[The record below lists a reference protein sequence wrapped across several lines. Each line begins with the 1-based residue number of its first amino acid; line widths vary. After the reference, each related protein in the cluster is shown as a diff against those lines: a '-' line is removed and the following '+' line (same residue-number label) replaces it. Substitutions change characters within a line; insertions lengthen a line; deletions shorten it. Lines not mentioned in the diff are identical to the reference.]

1 LIALVEEMPLHYE
14 VLWTRMKTQ
23 KSKRWQD
30 GERPI
35 RFNELFLT
43 NFALGTATFDEQ
55 SSVLSVLDEE
65 GKVLGSKVV
74 SCPVVGS
81 EFEFEEFLVTV
92 ECANH
97 MDRLTIVDVNPSKIQ
112 KHTQQH
118 LSYQDMAIASGHIP
132 ESDCNS
138 KFYVAYTRCNLRTI
152 FF

>member
-1 LIALVEEMPLHYE
+1 MPLHYE